1 MRMTI
6 EAVVAEA
13 AERARRGEDPDWP
26 GVLRLF
32 GLVDPDAPAGAVVC
46 PLPASDA
53 AHAELTQ
60 MALALRPYASQDP
73 QLDTVVAQL
82 GRHLKIS
89 ALAADVFEGYGRG
102 VAWLRRPNRAL
113 GGEVPV
119 DLLDT
124 DEGYGRVERLVQRI
138 DAGAYS

>member
-6 EAVVAEA
+6 ETVVEEA

-46 PLPASDA
+46 PLPASDV

-73 QLDTVVAQL
+73 LVDAVLAQVD
-82 GRHLKIS
+82 RHLTIS
-89 ALAADVFEGYGRG
+89 ALAADVFEDYGRG
-102 VAWLRRPNRAL
+102 VAWLRRPSRAL

-119 DLLDT
+119 DLLAT
-124 DEGYGRVERLVQRI
+124 DQGYGRVERLLRRI